1 MKKIEYK
8 RVGDYEYPTLELN
21 ESKPIGKYGMMKKQ
35 YMKSHDQGVY
45 FSLLSSGK
53 LNDYLVEIDN
63 EVNHFYDT
71 MLVSYQHQYNINEEL
86 KERDQMKWIQ
96 EMNCIHHMICLLYT
110 SDAADD

>member
-53 LNDYLVEIDN
+53 LNDY
-63 EVNHFYDT
+63 
-71 MLVSYQHQYNINEEL
+71 
-86 KERDQMKWIQ
+86 
-96 EMNCIHHMICLLYT
+96 
-110 SDAADD
+110 